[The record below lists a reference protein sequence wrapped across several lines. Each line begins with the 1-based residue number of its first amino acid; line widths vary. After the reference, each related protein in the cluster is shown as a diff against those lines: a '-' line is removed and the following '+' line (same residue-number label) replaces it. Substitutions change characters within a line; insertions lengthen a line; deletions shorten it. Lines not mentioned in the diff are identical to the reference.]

1 MTAPARTKR
10 LAGVDIGTLTC
21 RLLIA
26 DLPID
31 QRLIEVRSERRI
43 LRLGE
48 GVDQTK
54 QLSVAAMDRVVQ
66 CLKEWREIINAF
78 QVDAAVVVATSA
90 VRDAENRD
98 QFLDRVKHEAGFEVE
113 LISGEEEAIRTM
125 LGIRS
130 GLPIG
135 VTDVLALDI
144 GGGST
149 EFILDCPG
157 QPPIVR
163 SINIGVVR
171 LCERLLHHDPPT
183 DEEIRQAREWVAK
196 KTTAAVADMSNYQT
210 ATFIGT
216 AGTVT
221 SLAAMAQKLPTYE
234 PTRIHNYQL
243 QIRTIQDLEHTLLSR
258 KKTDRTGLPGLES
271 GREEVIAAGVIIIRT
286 MMQTL
291 GMGSCLVSD
300 LGLREGV
307 VLHLASQAMCSG
319 EARN

>member
-1 MTAPARTKR
+1 MNDSQRTMR

-26 DLPID
+26 DLPPGG
-31 QRLIEVRSERRI
+31 RLIEVRSERRI

-54 QLSVAAMDRVVQ
+54 QLSVAAMDRVIQ
-66 CLKEWREIINAF
+66 CLKEWREIIDAAH
-78 QVDAAVVVATSA
+78 VDAVTAVATSA

-98 QFLDRVKHEAGFEVE
+98 EFLDRVKREAGFEVE
-113 LISGEEEAIRTM
+113 LISGEEEARRTM

-130 GLPIG
+130 GLPVG

-149 EFILDCPG
+149 EFILDRTG
-157 QPPIVR
+157 QKPVVH
-163 SINIGVVR
+163 SIDVGVVR

-196 KTTAAVADMSNYQT
+196 ETKAAVTGMGNYQT
-210 ATFIGT
+210 ATFVGT
-216 AGTVT
+216 AGTIT

-234 PTRIHNYQL
+234 PARIHNYTL
-243 QIRTIQDLEHTLLSR
+243 KLDTIRELEQTLLSR
-258 KKTDRTGLPGLES
+258 KKTDRIGLPGLEK
-271 GREEVIAAGVIIIRT
+271 GREEVIAAGAIIIRT
-286 MMQTL
+286 VMETL
-291 GMGSCLVSD
+291 GMSSVLVSD
-300 LGLREGV
+300 LGLREGM
-307 VLHLASQAMCSG
+307 LIDLA
-319 EARN
+319 RRTR